1 MGFRGGQSGYQPDAQ
16 AYRAAAEFA
25 RGDEQKQRAI
35 RLAKRFSARIHLL
48 SLLQPAFSREM
59 NEDIARRIEDALMV
73 LQTLKPDA
81 SNADEIDNYFAN
93 RLRGLFSDKIINGAL
108 IDPFSISPEPR

>member
-1 MGFRGGQSGYQPDAQ
+1 VLRGFQDGYYLPDAR
-16 AYRAAAEFA
+16 AYQAAAEFA

-35 RLAKRFSARIHLL
+35 RLAKRFSARIYLL

-59 NEDIARRIEDALMV
+59 EQDITQRIGNALMA
-73 LQTLKPDA
+73 LQGLMPDA

-93 RLRGLFSDKIINGAL
+93 RLRGLFSNEIINRAL
-108 IDPFSISPEPR
+108 TDPFSISPEPR